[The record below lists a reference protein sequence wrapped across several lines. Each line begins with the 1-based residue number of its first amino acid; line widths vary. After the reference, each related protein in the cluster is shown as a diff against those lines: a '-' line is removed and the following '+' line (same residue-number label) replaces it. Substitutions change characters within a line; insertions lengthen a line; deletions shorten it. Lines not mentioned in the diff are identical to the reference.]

1 MRDYSNEIVIT
12 LHSLTRHPLPPIH
25 CNPTSWTIPI
35 ENMLSQVDKDN
46 SLLRSLLAK
55 SVLTD
60 ILIKLPEYVK
70 YRCTRCHVD
79 LFQYDEKQG
88 FYGEIM
94 HDFCEKDKLRQL
106 EIFLSTEHHIV
117 ICHYLDFSLIERYFF
132 SYINELNLPHCDI
145 PFFFTTRGNIERM
158 IGDRGFLTE
167 VEEHLK
173 VKCCSF
179 SYIVTLEIFL
189 PLCRNIHWR

>member
-1 MRDYSNEIVIT
+1 MRDYSNEIIIT

-60 ILIKLPEYVK
+60 ILNKLPEYVR

-94 HDFCEKDKLRQL
+94 HDFCEKRQTPTTGNIL
-106 EIFLSTEHHIV
+106 IHRAPHRHMPLPRLFTYRKIFLQLHQW
-117 ICHYLDFSLIERYFF
+117 
-132 SYINELNLPHCDI
+132 
-145 PFFFTTRGNIERM
+145 
-158 IGDRGFLTE
+158 
-167 VEEHLK
+167 
-173 VKCCSF
+173 VKPTPLRHS
-179 SYIVTLEIFL
+179 IFL
-189 PLCRNIHWR
+189 HNQG